1 MKRTIGFCFIVLLLI
16 CSNRLSAQGRPEERA
31 PGGFPGQKLVD
42 ELFARHQPDLLYVGL
57 YFVPPPSS
65 SAAIWPHPN
74 SSDQDG
80 NEMVVVAA
88 TDRSTI
94 GQKASCADLH
104 VLTTDASVLE
114 LNGDGGTK
122 ISGTAIGSTYLAT
135 FHDSRGNSIG
145 LIEIGMK
152 FTTGTES
159 EAAKF
164 ARSVQR
170 ELEGEIRSKMFFF
183 QHAQ

>member
-1 MKRTIGFCFIVLLLI
+1 MKRSIGFCFIVLLLI
-16 CSNRLSAQGRPEERA
+16 CGNRLWAQEQA
-31 PGGFPGQKLVD
+31 PSGFPGQKLVD

-65 SAAIWPHPN
+65 TAAIWPDAN
-74 SSDQDG
+74 SSDQGG
-80 NEMVVVAA
+80 NQMVVVAA

-94 GQKASCADLH
+94 GHKASCADMH
-104 VLTTDASVLE
+104 VLTTDVPVLE

-122 ISGTAIGSTYLAT
+122 INGTVTGSTFLAT
-135 FHDSRGNSIG
+135 FHDRRGNSIG
-145 LIEIGMK
+145 LIDIGMK
-152 FTTGTES
+152 FTAGKES

-170 ELEGEIRSKMFFF
+170 ELEGEIRSKMAFF
-183 QHAQ
+183 QHTQ

>member
-16 CSNRLSAQGRPEERA
+16 CGNRLWAQEQA
-31 PGGFPGQKLVD
+31 SGGFPGQKFVD
-42 ELFARHQPDLLYVGL
+42 ELFVRHQPDLLYVGL

-65 SAAIWPHPN
+65 TAAHWPDAS
-74 SSDQDG
+74 SSDQGG
-80 NEMVVVAA
+80 NEMVVVAT

-94 GQKASCADLH
+94 GNKASCADMH
-104 VLTTDASVLE
+104 VLTTDNSVLV
-114 LNGDGGTK
+114 LNGDSGKKINGTV
-122 ISGTAIGSTYLAT
+122 IGSTFLAT
-135 FHDSRGNSIG
+135 FHDQRGNSIG

-152 FTTGTES
+152 FTTGEES

-170 ELEGEIRSKMFFF
+170 ELEGEIRSKMAFF
-183 QHAQ
+183 QHTQ

>member
-1 MKRTIGFCFIVLLLI
+1 MKRSVGFCFIVLLLI
-16 CSNRLSAQGRPEERA
+16 CGNRLWAQEQA
-31 PGGFPGQKLVD
+31 PSGFPGQKLVD

-65 SAAIWPHPN
+65 TAASWPLAN
-74 SSDQDG
+74 SSDQSG

-94 GQKASCADLH
+94 GHKASCADIH
-104 VLTTDASVLE
+104 VLTTEDSVLE
-114 LNGDGGTK
+114 LNGDSGTK
-122 ISGTAIGSTYLAT
+122 INGTVVGSTLLAT
-135 FHDSRGNSIG
+135 LHDRRGNSIG

-152 FTTGTES
+152 FTTGEES

-170 ELEGEIRSKMFFF
+170 ELEGEIPSKMAFF
-183 QHAQ
+183 QHTQ